1 MEMVFPSW
9 ALPCWYHMTSH
20 ALVTTTTA
28 TTTIMESTKF
38 VLSIS
43 FCHLTDWLFIT
54 NHLLF
59 VLTLKSVRNSLYCN
73 VLQCH
78 SHGHMGDSCHG
89 HGGGHSHSH
98 GHGGPGFGGFMPGN
112 FHGQLSPGPLDSTQQ
127 PRKFSHPEDSSSWDI
142 VKATQ

>member
-1 MEMVFPSW
+1 MGT
-9 ALPCWYHMTSH
+9 ALLMSHDQPCH
-20 ALVTTTTA
+20 ALVTTTT
-28 TTTIMESTKF
+28 TINLTNNKF
-38 VLSIS
+38 ALSIS
-43 FCHLTDWLFIT
+43 FRPLTNLIIT
-54 NHLLF
+54 NLLHF
-59 VLTLKSVRNSLYCN
+59 VLTLKSVNNSLYYN

-98 GHGGPGFGGFMPGN
+98 GHGGPGFGSFMPGN

>member
-1 MEMVFPSW
+1 MERVFPSW
-9 ALPCWYHMTSH
+9 PLLCCCHLTSH
-20 ALVTTTTA
+20 ALVTTTT
-28 TTTIMESTKF
+28 TTNMESYNKICTF
-38 VLSIS
+38 HQFLSIK
-43 FCHLTDWLFIT
+43 WLIIT
-54 NHLLF
+54 NHLHF

-112 FHGQLSPGPLDSTQQ
+112 FHGQLGPGPLDSTQQ